1 MIQESIT
8 NEWAEFLAYTKEP
21 TYAARN
27 KKDNGFLGRF
37 TMDMLMENYGFARI
51 LTVLAREYLFHNPDG
66 TPKGGDPYES
76 TDDARRALCAWCSI
90 PDKKNATPRTEWQF
104 RTDFRE
110 LHDAFHEL
118 VDENG
123 CGRYIRHLHGIVNFI
138 NADRD
143 KVGKTTHKLA
153 DNKEKLEDAWR
164 KKVIQYQIP
173 IFSEGTKGDRILR
186 FDDVIADALEL
197 GALRIESIRLTDE
210 QELWL
215 AKVTPQ
221 KMPLRVTRTLL
232 EYYLANKPADSDW
245 CVLPVTNVEAYL
257 GSSALSRI
265 YLKLLPETVL
275 ERKQIE
281 MGACIY
287 KMYKCALIAKTS
299 TIVTNSECKCL

>member
-1 MIQESIT
+1 MIEESIT
-8 NEWAEFLAYTKEP
+8 NEWAEFLSYTKEP

-51 LTVLAREYLFHNPDG
+51 LTVLARGYLFHNLDG
-66 TPKGGDPYES
+66 TPKGGDPYKR
-76 TDDARRALCAWCSI
+76 TDYARRALCAWCSI
-90 PDKKNATPRTEWQF
+90 PDKKNATPKAEWQF
-104 RTDFRE
+104 KTDFRE

-118 VDENG
+118 VDKDG
-123 CGRYIRHLHGIVNFI
+123 CGWYIRHLRGIADFI
-138 NADRD
+138 NANRD

-153 DNKEKLEDAWR
+153 DNIEKLEDAWR

-173 IFSEGTKGDRILR
+173 IFSAGTKGDLILR

-215 AKVTPQ
+215 AEVTP
-221 KMPLRVTRTLL
+221 KSVPLNVTRALL
-232 EYYLANKPADSDW
+232 EYYIANKPADSDW

-257 GSSALSRI
+257 GSSALSRM
-265 YLKLLPETVL
+265 YLKWLPEAVL
-275 ERKQIE
+275 ERKQ
-281 MGACIY
+281 MDAGVCIY
-287 KMYKCALIAKTS
+287 KMTVATTVT
-299 TIVTNSECKCL
+299 TICH